1 MSFRCFFKGEIK
13 NWTLSRVVANWREM
27 ARFFCIPCNGTRR
40 VNAYKQ
46 SKVSRL
52 RIVEASSRQRSVHHF
67 FFFFPFLSFSSRAK
81 TPILLGKRLNGTLIP
96 HRINVFPTLPQAI
109 LLLRL
114 KIKSRDGRT
123 FLSLIYVLRVAR
135 KYVSH
140 IVYVFEEKYFSSIL
154 RVYTNLFKLLF

>member
-1 MSFRCFFKGEIK
+1 MSFRCFFKGGGGNK
-13 NWTLSRVVANWREM
+13 KLDVVASCCEL
-27 ARFFCIPCNGTRR
+27 ARDGEIFLYSLQRDTPRT
-40 VNAYKQ
+40 NAYKQ

-67 FFFFPFLSFSSRAK
+67 FFFFPFLSFSPRAK

-123 FLSLIYVLRVAR
+123 FLSLIYVLRVVR

-140 IVYVFEEKYFSSIL
+140 IVYVFEEKYFS
-154 RVYTNLFKLLF
+154 